1 MSRIKRKP
9 GITFEE
15 EEENSNNNNSN
26 SGPTEE
32 QTASNDNSAR
42 KSPVSKLRKTV
53 DDCNHDGPVGVVSRG
68 VPIPTDRRDK
78 EESTSETLGSE
89 LGTISDEEED
99 EVEADGDNENNEDN
113 KDPKYDEDGNDE
125 LAKMMPRGY
134 KIMRKM
140 GYKPETDTTKK
151 SIGLTPIQMITK
163 RNDHQDSL
171 KEYNFTKSIDEDE
184 FRQWN
189 SLIHNDKTL
198 SARWHHLQ
206 KIAFHMTG
214 DDKVYKP
221 GQDPR
226 DFNVLWRGYV
236 IALNNACEKSRR
248 RDETNDADASKPD
261 KDKKEEESDDSK
273 EKQEETN
280 SEQGDKIVHSDP
292 ELELF
297 DEMSTSEKIMKLNV
311 FLRSELHYC
320 CYCGVRYE
328 NDQDLFKHCPG
339 LRQED
344 HE

>member
-1 MSRIKRKP
+1 MSRVKRRP

-15 EEENSNNNNSN
+15 EEEEGNENSSNNG
-26 SGPTEE
+26 SG
-32 QTASNDNSAR
+32 
-42 KSPVSKLRKTV
+42 KSPVSKSRKTV
-53 DDCNHDGPVGVVSRG
+53 DGCNNDGVVSPG
-68 VPIPTDRRDK
+68 APIPAGGRDNK
-78 EESTSETLGSE
+78 EMSSSEALESE

-99 EVEADGDNENNEDN
+99 EVEADGDLSSKGDSENNRDN
-113 KDPKYDEDGNDE
+113 KDPEYDE
-125 LAKMMPRGY
+125 LATIMPRGY

-151 SIGLTPIQMITK
+151 PVSLTPIQMITK

-171 KEYNFTKSIDEDE
+171 QEYNLTKSIDEDE

-248 RDETNDADASKPD
+248 RDETQDADASKQENVNVND
-261 KDKKEEESDDSK
+261 NDNDKKENSDDGK
-273 EKQEETN
+273 EKQGETN
-280 SEQGDKIVHSDP
+280 SEQADKIVHSDP